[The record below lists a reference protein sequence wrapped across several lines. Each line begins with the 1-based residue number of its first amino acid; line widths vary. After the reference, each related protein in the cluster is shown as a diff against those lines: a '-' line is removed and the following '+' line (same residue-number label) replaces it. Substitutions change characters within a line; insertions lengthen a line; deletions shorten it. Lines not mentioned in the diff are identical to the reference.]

1 MAVGAIFGLLSI
13 LAGAFGAHALRG
25 ALTENALNTFETAV
39 RFQMYHALAILVTGL
54 LTSRLPS
61 NLIGISGALFT
72 IGTLVFSGSL
82 YALSL
87 SGIGAFGAVAPI
99 GGISLIGGWTALIVG
114 IIKRKPSERS

>member
-13 LAGAFGAHALRG
+13 LAGAFGAPALRG

-114 IIKRKPSERS
+114 VIRQKTSG